1 MRCQARRANSES
13 ADSLCTRRNQ
23 TLAHSNWLLICAVAL
38 QVNVR
43 GEIGEMLGQRKTAG
57 DGGGAGPVTR
67 VLVRQ
72 PNLIVVNSR
81 PHAVQYFACVQQ
93 HCLSVLLCSHRLR
106 WHVVAGYKCFQG
118 FGGGGGG

>member
-43 GEIGEMLGQRKTAG
+43 GEIGEMLGQRKTAV

-72 PNLIVVNSR
+72 PNR
-81 PHAVQYFACVQQ
+81 C
-93 HCLSVLLCSHRLR
+93 
-106 WHVVAGYKCFQG
+106 
-118 FGGGGGG
+118 